1 MNTVKIHPALV
12 KGHLNFLADA
22 VFSGDVDSITKWVK
36 ESLVSKNS
44 SVELISKNSFL
55 DAEKSLIRGYIAG
68 NKFEK
73 IKVLLN
79 AVDNDE
85 FKDEPNYRK
94 LKLNQCKVLADAI
107 KMAEGFLKE
116 QESDAMHKD
125 LSALLQAKQS
135 ELNSLDLEEGEK
147 NFRDKALSTS
157 IDEALTIV
165 QVRFAGSSMGK

>member
-1 MNTVKIHPALV
+1 M
-12 KGHLNFLADA
+12 
-22 VFSGDVDSITKWVK
+22 
-36 ESLVSKNS
+36 
-44 SVELISKNSFL
+44 
-55 DAEKSLIRGYIAG
+55 
-68 NKFEK
+68 
-73 IKVLLN
+73 
-79 AVDNDE
+79 
-85 FKDEPNYRK
+85 
-94 LKLNQCKVLADAI
+94 LADAI

>member
-1 MNTVKIHPALV
+1 MHRTSVWALV

-36 ESLVSKNS
+36 ESLISENS
-44 SVELISKNSFL
+44 SVEPISKNSFF

-73 IKVLLN
+73 IKALLS

-85 FKDEPNYRK
+85 FKNEPSYRK

-125 LSALLQAKQS
+125 LSALLQAKQG
-135 ELNSLDLEEGEK
+135 ELKNLDLEEREK
-147 NFRDKALSTS
+147 NFRDKSLSTS
-157 IDEALTIV
+157 INEALSIV
-165 QVRFAGSSMGK
+165 QVSSPGSSKSK